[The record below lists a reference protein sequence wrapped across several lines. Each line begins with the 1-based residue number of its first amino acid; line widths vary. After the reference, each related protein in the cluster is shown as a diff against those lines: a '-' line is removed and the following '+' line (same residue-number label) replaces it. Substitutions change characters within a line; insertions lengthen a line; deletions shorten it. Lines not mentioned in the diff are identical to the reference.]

1 LIGLRPW
8 TKNTRWLDTW
18 SGRPVSKPKKDYLVV
33 VCTHCGRLLLAV
45 SDKKTRS
52 CPYCGRRVNLKDARV
67 IAHSKNPKEAR
78 QVLQEMKTQEQHPKA
93 NTNAE
98 RR

>member
-1 LIGLRPW
+1 M
-8 TKNTRWLDTW
+8 
-18 SGRPVSKPKKDYLVV
+18 SKPKKNYLVV
-33 VCTHCGRLLLAV
+33 ACTNCGRLLLAV

-67 IAHSKNPKEAR
+67 IARSENPKEAR
-78 QVLQEMKTQEQHPKA
+78 RVLQETNTQEQHPKA
-93 NTNAE
+93 NSGAE

>member
-1 LIGLRPW
+1 
-8 TKNTRWLDTW
+8 
-18 SGRPVSKPKKDYLVV
+18 VSKPKKDYLVV
-33 VCTHCGRLLLAV
+33 ACTDCGRLLLAV

-67 IAHSKNPKEAR
+67 ITRSKNPKEAR
-78 QVLQEMKTQEQHPKA
+78 QVLQETKRQEQHSKA
-93 NTNAE
+93 NNSAE

>member
-1 LIGLRPW
+1 M
-8 TKNTRWLDTW
+8 
-18 SGRPVSKPKKDYLVV
+18 SKPKKNYLVV
-33 VCTHCGRLLLAV
+33 ACTNCSRLLLAV

-67 IAHSKNPKEAR
+67 ITSSGNPKEAR
-78 QVLQEMKTQEQHPKA
+78 QVLQEAKTQEQHP
-93 NTNAE
+93 NPNIHAE

>member
-1 LIGLRPW
+1 M
-8 TKNTRWLDTW
+8 
-18 SGRPVSKPKKDYLVV
+18 SKPKKNYLVV
-33 VCTHCGRLLLAV
+33 ACTNCGRLLLAV

-52 CPYCGRRVNLKDARV
+52 CPYCGRRVKLKDARF
-67 IAHSKNPKEAR
+67 IARSENPKEAR
-78 QVLQEMKTQEQHPKA
+78 QVLQETKTQEQHLKA